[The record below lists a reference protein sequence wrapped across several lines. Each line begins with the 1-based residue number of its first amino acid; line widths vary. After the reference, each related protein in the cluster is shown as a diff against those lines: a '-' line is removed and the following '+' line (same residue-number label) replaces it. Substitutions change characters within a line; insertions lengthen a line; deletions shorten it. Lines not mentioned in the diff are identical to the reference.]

1 MCLTNGSTGQTLH
14 QGEVVTARVLHPSQ
28 QPGLKHVFL
37 VMQMQIP
44 SLKSLRLIKGFFFHF
59 QPCIFLTTEI
69 FLCIINTKML
79 LFPALLLKPR

>member
-37 VMQMQIP
+37 VVQMQIP
-44 SLKSLRLIKGFFFHF
+44 SLKSLRLIKGVFFPFS
-59 QPCIFLTTEI
+59 
-69 FLCIINTKML
+69 
-79 LFPALLLKPR
+79 ALYILNH